1 METRTLGKTSI
12 AVTRLGVGLAAIGEE
27 ESLDSI
33 DKVERVLA
41 TALDSGITFFD
52 TAECYF
58 DSEEMVGR
66 TISARRSEFT
76 LATKCGH
83 AKPGVTPVGQDIEDW
98 SIEGITASIDRSL
111 TRLRTD
117 YVDLLQLHSC
127 SVEELEKGNVIEA
140 LQRARDAGKTRFIGY
155 SGDNEAA
162 HWAVG
167 SGQFDTLQTSFNLA
181 DQRPRLGLLSNAKAK
196 GMGTIA
202 KRPIANR
209 AWGAPQSPT
218 VGFKFDPNYAD
229 EYWRRTQEMMALGP
243 LAGDPEDP
251 ILLSLGFAY
260 AHDDLD
266 VAIIGTRSP
275 EHMEANCAMVEAGA
289 SISDATVQDLCSRW
303 DRLDDGGDG
312 WKGQM

>member
-1 METRTLGKTSI
+1 METRTLGKTGLKIS
-12 AVTRLGVGLAAIGEE
+12 RLGVGLAAIGEE
-27 ESLDSI
+27 ESLETI
-33 DKVERVLA
+33 DKVERVLS
-41 TALDSGITFFD
+41 TALDSGVTFFD

-66 TISARRSEFT
+66 TISGRRSEFA

-83 AKPGVTPVGQDIEDW
+83 GQLGVTPVSQDIEDW

-111 TRLRTD
+111 KRLRTD

-127 SVEELEKGNVIEA
+127 SQAELEKGDVIEA

-162 HWAVG
+162 HWAVN
-167 SGQFDTLQTSFNLA
+167 SGAFDTLQTSFNLA
-181 DQRPRLGLLSNAKAK
+181 DQRPRLGLLANAKAQ

-209 AWGAPQSPT
+209 AWGASQSPT
-218 VGFKFDPNYAD
+218 TGFKFDPNYAD

-243 LAGDPEDP
+243 LAGNPKDP
-251 ILLSLGFAY
+251 IQLSLGFAY

-275 EHMEANCAMVEAGA
+275 DHMASNCAMVEAGVT
-289 SISDATVQDLCSRW
+289 ISEATVQDLYGRW
-303 DRLDDGGDG
+303 DRLDNG

>member
-1 METRTLGKTSI
+1 METRTLGKTGI
-12 AVTRLGVGLAAIGEE
+12 TVTRLGVGLAAIGEE
-27 ESLDSI
+27 ESLDTI
-33 DKVERVLA
+33 EKVERVLA

-66 TISARRSEFT
+66 TISGRRSEFT

-83 AKPGVTPVGQDIEDW
+83 GKPGITPVSQDIEDW

-111 TRLRTD
+111 KRLRTD

-127 SVEELEKGNVIEA
+127 STEELEKGDVIEA

-162 HWAVG
+162 HWAVD
-167 SGQFDTLQTSFNLA
+167 SGAFDTLQTSFNLA
-181 DQRPRLGLLSNAKAK
+181 DQQPRLSLLTNAKAK

-202 KRPIANR
+202 KRPIANG

-218 VGFKFDPNYAD
+218 KGFKFDPNYAD

-243 LAGDPEDP
+243 LEGDPKNP

-275 EHMEANCAMVEAGA
+275 EHMASNIAMVEAGA
-289 SISDATVQDLCSRW
+289 TISDATVKDLYGRW
-303 DRLDDGGDG
+303 DRLDDG
-312 WKGQM
+312 WEGQM